1 LQSRKINLQPVS
13 RENAMAIDLRTP
25 STRSLALAASFCLLA
40 GVASSQEPRKPHVP
54 LEKSIGVPAADSRPV
69 PSLAVLNA
77 AGAKL
82 DNGKLVL
89 TGVSPNTIVFA
100 DRPVRAAGHEVT
112 KQFIMQWDEGK
123 DSFAKD
129 PPNAT
134 VSVLGANPGEVADA
148 VVVLKSPKLDG
159 STLTFDVSVLE
170 GNLAGAAGPVALFI
184 DAFAVRGP
192 YGGGFAHAGGWGGAT
207 AWRGGAYYHAPVYH
221 GAWYAHPAAPVY
233 GVGAG
238 LAAGA
243 MVGAAAA
250 AARPYYPPPPCGYY
264 PYPPC
269 Y

>member
-1 LQSRKINLQPVS
+1 MIAEMSSRPV
-13 RENAMAIDLRTP
+13 
-25 STRSLALAASFCLLA
+25 RSLALVALLCLAAGAASA
-40 GVASSQEPRKPHVP
+40 QEAKKHVP
-54 LEKSIGVPAADSRPV
+54 LEKSIGVPAAQSRPV

-82 DNGKLVL
+82 EGGKLVL
-89 TGVSPNTIVFA
+89 TGIATNTIVFA
-100 DRPVRAAGHEVT
+100 DRPVRAAGHEMT

-123 DSFAKD
+123 DNFAKD

-159 STLTFDVSVLE
+159 TTLTFDVAVLE
-170 GNLAGAAGPVALFI
+170 GALTGASGPVAVFI

-192 YGGGFAHAGGWGGAT
+192 YGGGVAHVGGF
-207 AWRGGAYYHAPVYH
+207 GGAYYHAPVYH
-221 GAWYAHPAAPVY
+221 GAWYGHPAEPVY

-250 AARPYYPPPPCGYY
+250 AARPYYAPPPCGYY